1 MATTVSFTASMR
13 TRKTSDSS
21 NYKSS
26 AASQEFYTSGTN
38 FVGIVHFSGLSL
50 LNKVIIGMTLRV
62 TSAEAG
68 FGAGTT
74 KTVYL
79 RKSKYQA
86 ASQSGIT
93 GGNYYGDALG
103 TYTGSFYGNT
113 TSYDFSGALF
123 YSVADYLQAGNNTF
137 CLYNP
142 SPSAS
147 GQGYSYNYFQWS
159 VATLFVTYRGG
170 IWSPKRVLDMLKN
183 EKYAGNALPPKKVCR
198 RSSDPRLRKS
208 ITGSY
213 QSISPKALIRPSYRQ
228 KCSFGYKNE
237 MERNRIRNGI
247 ERKAPQYT
255 AFTGMICCGKCGKK
269 YRRKVSRT
277 ETAWNCG
284 TFLVYGK
291 KHCHT
296 KQIPEEILMNTTAS
310 VLGLTEFDEAVFKE
324 RVQEIRVPAF
334 NHLVYVFK
342 DGTEETR
349 VWQDKSRRD
358 SWDESMRQQA
368 AEHAKREICTM
379 SEARVIT
386 PRVTM
391 VPATLNRFTAMPII
405 NTHKRR
411 VAAYARV
418 STNSEE
424 QQTSYATQVSY
435 YTEYIQSN
443 AAWEFVDVYADADA
457 PYGLNPKSP

>member
-183 EKYAGNALPPKKVCR
+183 EKYAGNALLQKKYVADHLTKAEKINHGELPKYFAEGTHPAIIPPEVF
-198 RSSDPRLRKS
+198 LRV
-208 ITGSY
+208 
-213 QSISPKALIRPSYRQ
+213 QEQ
-228 KCSFGYKNE
+228 

-368 AEHAKREICTM
+368 AEHAKR
-379 SEARVIT
+379 RYV
-386 PRVTM
+386 
-391 VPATLNRFTAMPII
+391 
-405 NTHKRR
+405 
-411 VAAYARV
+411 
-418 STNSEE
+418 
-424 QQTSYATQVSY
+424 Q
-435 YTEYIQSN
+435 
-443 AAWEFVDVYADADA
+443 
-457 PYGLNPKSP
+457 